1 MVNRPP
7 DAGVFDKIQHV
18 LVEED
23 LIIRD
28 SHGKN
33 AELGTRDHGGFTQV
47 PSSAVCSPSPVPG
60 MGLGLVLE
68 CREQR
73 QDWPVRGLGLG
84 RVLGSLSKAKV
95 SHEVS

>member
-1 MVNRPP
+1 MVNLPP
-7 DAGVFDKIQHV
+7 DADVFDKIQHI

-33 AELGTRDHGGFTQV
+33 AELGTRDHGEFTQV
-47 PSSAVCSPSPVPG
+47 PSSTVCSPGPVPG
-60 MGLGLVLE
+60 MGLQLVLE
-68 CREQR
+68 GREQR

-84 RVLGSLSKAKV
+84 RVLGSLLIAKV
-95 SHEVS
+95 YCEDS